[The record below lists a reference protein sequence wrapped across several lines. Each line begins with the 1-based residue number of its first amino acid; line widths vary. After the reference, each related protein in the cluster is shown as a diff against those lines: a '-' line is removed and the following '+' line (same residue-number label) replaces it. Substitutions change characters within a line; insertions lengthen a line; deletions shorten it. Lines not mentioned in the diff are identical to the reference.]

1 MIVLDT
7 SIVSELTR
15 ARPTPEVL
23 AWLDRQD
30 AGRLFVAA
38 VTEAEVRTGI
48 ALLLGGWR
56 RDGLAAAA
64 DQLFGEVFGGRV
76 LAFDAAAAQAYA
88 EIAANRRTARRPIS
102 QVDCQVAAIAKS
114 RGMAVATGDV
124 EGFVGCG
131 VEVIDPWAG
140 ETAVCNSQTS
150 GAEATPAR
158 PRRRSD
164 TVELNP
170 GLTCA

>member
-1 MIVLDT
+1 MIVLDS

-30 AGRLFVAA
+30 SGRLFVTA
-38 VTEAEVRTGI
+38 VTEAELRTGI

-76 LAFDAAAAQAYA
+76 LAFDAAAAEAYA
-88 EIAANRRTARRPIS
+88 EIAASRRTARQPIS
-102 QVDCQVAAIAKS
+102 QADCEIAAIAKS
-114 RGMAVATGDV
+114 RGMAVATGDA

-131 VEVIDPWAG
+131 VEVIDPLAG
-140 ETAVCNSQTS
+140 EIAVGGS
-150 GAEATPAR
+150 
-158 PRRRSD
+158 
-164 TVELNP
+164 
-170 GLTCA
+170 